1 MDIIVQCSL
10 CGEKIKNIDIEKH
23 KQSCKNKI
31 SEVI

>member
-10 CGEKIKNIDIEKH
+10 CGEKIRNADVEKH
-23 KQSCKNKI
+23 KEICKGKR